1 MGKTNLTPM
10 SRNSFHAIEL
20 LSYFKN
26 RNRNM
31 MIYPHFFITEH
42 MFFIHTIDI
51 YRVAQNNYVIA
62 LPKQKN
68 DSMVHTFLLLLQIQW
83 SG

>member
-1 MGKTNLTPM
+1 
-10 SRNSFHAIEL
+10 
-20 LSYFKN
+20 
-26 RNRNM
+26 M

-42 MFFIHTIDI
+42 MFFIHTIDV